1 MSTQRSCDVVVV
13 GGGLSGLYAARL
25 LAAAGVDVLVL
36 EAQSRVGGRTL
47 TGLVDDGGQWVSPGQ
62 DWIVGLAE
70 ELGVGLFPSWSE
82 GATVCWRAGERI
94 VSNDGFLPEDGDAA
108 FAAARTAAAALAGMA
123 EMVPPEAPWM
133 APRAEEWDATTL
145 HEWLAAHVGPMAARR
160 MLATAI
166 EGVFARNSAPP
177 SLLSA

>member
-1 MSTQRSCDVVVV
+1 
-13 GGGLSGLYAARL
+13 
-25 LAAAGVDVLVL
+25 
-36 EAQSRVGGRTL
+36 
-47 TGLVDDGGQWVSPGQ
+47 
-62 DWIVGLAE
+62 
-70 ELGVGLFPSWSE
+70 
-82 GATVCWRAGERI
+82 
-94 VSNDGFLPEDGDAA
+94 LPQDGDAA

-166 EGVFARNSAPP
+166 EGVFARNSTPP
-177 SLLSA
+177 SLLSVLLWIRCGDPLTPFLAADGRGPERRFDGGAQQATPAQPHGQAAGWVPLTLSDRFYTPTLIRLDNEREAHKSICVAGW